1 MKTCLSLLTLFLSVT
16 LSASINPADLVVQ
29 ADPTS
34 KTLILRSISEFDADS
49 KLQIVDR
56 DGRVLHT
63 AKLDSGSYLN
73 ARFQLAALPA
83 GDYEIVLSDEMG
95 RTVQPL
101 TIGNTGIQADPALA
115 SRTFYPRVNLKESM
129 LTITYL
135 NTAQNEVAI
144 RLADKNGKS
153 VLNDRINSSPTLQR
167 AYNLEQLPAGDYY
180 VTVLVPR
187 EPAYT
192 TSLSLK

>member
-1 MKTCLSLLTLFLSVT
+1 MKTSLSLFAFLLSVT
-16 LSASINPADLVVQ
+16 LSASINPADLIIQ

-34 KTLILRSISEFDADS
+34 KSIVLRSATEFSADS
-49 KLQIVDR
+49 KLQILDL

-73 ARFQLAALPA
+73 SRFQLAALPA
-83 GDYEIVLSDEMG
+83 GQYEIVLSDELG

-101 TIGNTGIQADPALA
+101 TINHNGVEADPALA

-135 NTAQNEVAI
+135 NTASNKVAI
-144 RLADKNGKS
+144 RLADKNGTA
-153 VLNDRINSSPTLQR
+153 VLNDRVETSPTVQR
-167 AYNLEQLPAGDYY
+167 AYNLEQLPAGEYF
-180 VTVLVPR
+180 VTVSVPQ